1 MKVRYRIESDSRS
14 SEWKEENMQSVYGGI
29 FIKSWAL
36 FAGEKLSWQALDDDG
51 EDIIV
56 SEVQEVYPEADG
68 ERPLFSGID
77 YINRMILQKDFN
89 DYDAL
94 YRTACEYSRRKA
106 VAGEVF
112 ELL

>member
-1 MKVRYRIESDSRS
+1 MTETREIR
-14 SEWKEENMQSVYGGI
+14 Q
-29 FIKSWAL
+29 
-36 FAGEKLSWQALDDDG
+36 
-51 EDIIV
+51 
-56 SEVQEVYPEADG
+56 EADG
-68 ERPLFSGID
+68 ERTPVSGMD

-112 ELL
+112 DLL

>member
-1 MKVRYRIESDSRS
+1 MESGAQS

-36 FAGEKLSWQALDDDG
+36 FAGEKLFWQALDDDG

-56 SEVQEVYPEADG
+56 TEMQEVRQEADG
-68 ERPLFSGID
+68 EGPLISGMD

-89 DYDAL
+89 DYEAL

-106 VAGEVF
+106 VADEVF